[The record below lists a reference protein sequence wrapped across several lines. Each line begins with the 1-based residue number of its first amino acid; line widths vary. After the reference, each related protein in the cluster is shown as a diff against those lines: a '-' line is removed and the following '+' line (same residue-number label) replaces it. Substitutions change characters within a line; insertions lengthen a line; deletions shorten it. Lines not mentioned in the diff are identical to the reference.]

1 MNRRKFIKNM
11 AMGLGSLSP
20 MVNIGGLSLVSVP
33 ASAASPDFSDYK
45 AIIMINLTGG
55 NDSMNMFIPNE
66 SSAYSL
72 YESTRRNLALGSD
85 NLFNDSNYP
94 STDTSTYFQ
103 ISGGAGE
110 SNPYYATA
118 PSSPVDYQA
127 TSNLE
132 ASYRKGSYHTGD
144 GLGICAFM
152 PEFADL
158 YQKGKLSIVS
168 NVGTLVKPT
177 TKAAIEA
184 KTAELPLFLF
194 AHNHQQRLIQTAQSD
209 ILSSTGWAGKLAD
222 AWSPINSP
230 VGLNISFAGNN
241 RMQIGASTAS
251 LSMGNSPVSYDD
263 NAVSTT
269 TSYEQFLQKSADE
282 ITNNDVFKHYYAQIN
297 KTAGQLSTSLSTA
310 WANAPDFSAFTA
322 KNTYGQTLF
331 TVPDNTLAGL
341 DVSHSL
347 KSGIFRDLETAA
359 KMIKLGKNDLAYK
372 RQIFYVQQGGYDSH
386 SGQIEDHGLN
396 LRALSLALSDFYK
409 SLEEMGLSDK
419 VMVVSTSDFGR
430 TLKSNGDGTDHGW
443 GGHSFMLCGDS
454 AFNGGKTFGT
464 VMTDLSLTG
473 VNAHTNKARMIP
485 TTSIEQ
491 MLAPALQW
499 FGVNNTLMPS
509 ILPNLANFQ
518 TSSDDLESAFLQ
530 NVFTAV

>member
-1 MNRRKFIKNM
+1 
-11 AMGLGSLSP
+11 MGLGSLSP
-20 MVNIGGLSLVSVP
+20 VVNIGGLSLLSVP

-45 AIIMINLTGG
+45 AIVMINLTGG

-66 SSAYSL
+66 SSAYNS
-72 YESTRRNLALGSD
+72 YESIRRNLALSSD

-94 STDTSTYFQ
+94 TTNATTYFQ
-103 ISGGAGE
+103 ISGGLAA
-110 SNPYYATA
+110 SNPYYTTA
-118 PSSPVDYQA
+118 PSNPINYQA

-209 ILSSTGWAGKLAD
+209 VLSSTGWAGKLAD
-222 AWSPINSP
+222 AWNPINTP
-230 VGLNISFAGNN
+230 IGLNISFSGIN
-241 RMQIGASTAS
+241 RMQIGASTVS
-251 LSMGNSPVSYDD
+251 LSMGNSPVTYRD
-263 NAVSTT
+263 NSVSTT
-269 TSYEQFLQKSADE
+269 TTYEQFLEKTANE
-282 ITNNDVFKHYYAQIN
+282 TTNSHVFEHYYAQIN
-297 KTAGQLSTSLSTA
+297 KTAGQLSTLLESA
-310 WANAPDFSAFTA
+310 WENAPDFSTFTT
-322 KNTYGQTLF
+322 KNTYGQALF
-331 TVPDNTLAGL
+331 TVPNNTLAGL

-347 KSGIFRDLETAA
+347 KSNIFRDLETAA
-359 KMIKLGKNDLAYK
+359 KMIKLGQSDLTYK
-372 RQIFYVQQGGYDSH
+372 RQIFYVGQGGYDSH

-454 AFNGGKTFGT
+454 TFKGGKTFGT
-464 VMTDLSLTG
+464 VMSDLSLTG
-473 VNAHTNKARMIP
+473 VNAHTNKARIIP

-491 MLAPALQW
+491 MLAPALNW
-499 FGVNNTLMPS
+499 FGVDEAVMQTV
-509 ILPNLANFQ
+509 LPNLANFK
-518 TSSDDLESAFLQ
+518 TSNDNFESAFLQ
-530 NVFTAV
+530 NVFTENSV